1 MNAADP
7 VVTLVVPTYRR
18 PELLRECLESIRRQ
32 TFENFTVLVCDNAA
46 DPAVGRL
53 VDEIGDPRFRWE
65 PRETNLGILG
75 NVWSGFSSARTE
87 LVMEVDDDD
96 ALAPDAL
103 ALLVPPLLKD
113 PTVLVVFADV
123 DLVDATGRPLPPG
136 HPMSAMVSRRKVPVG
151 RLHPFHE
158 VAARGDI
165 FMVAAVIRHSAIDWT
180 ERPDAAG
187 TAYDRYLGVA
197 LARTGAAAHHVAR
210 PVVAYRIHEQAD
222 GSRELTSQL
231 DGAAAVLEAELAR
244 GGSGSHMR
252 AVRDELIRTHILRI
266 RSLLADGRPRA
277 AAGTAVTVLTGPRGL
292 LGSARFARRYLQR
305 ILGARRGRAFHTRA
319 KGAA

>member
-1 MNAADP
+1 MNAAGP

-18 PELLRECLESIRRQ
+18 PELLRECLEAIRGQ
-32 TFENFTVLVCDNAA
+32 TFEDFTVLVCDNAA

-53 VDEIGDPRFRWE
+53 VDDLDDQRFLWT

-96 ALAPDAL
+96 VLAADAL
-103 ALLVPPLLKD
+103 ALLVPPLLED
-113 PTVLVVFADV
+113 PTVLVAFADV
-123 DLVDATGRPLPPG
+123 DLVDAAGRPLPPE
-136 HPMSAMVSRRKVPVG
+136 HPMSAIVSRRDVPAG

-165 FMVAAVIRHSAIDWT
+165 FMVAAVIRRAAIDWT

-187 TAYDRYLGVA
+187 TAYDRYLAVA

-231 DGAAAVLEAELAR
+231 DGAATVLEAELAR
-244 GGSGSHMR
+244 GGSGTHMQV
-252 AVRDELIRTHILRI
+252 VRDELTRTHILRI
-266 RSLLADGRPRA
+266 RSLLADGRPGA
-277 AAGTAVTVLTGPRGL
+277 AAATAARVLTAPRGL
-292 LGSARFARRYLQR
+292 VGSARFARRYLRR
-305 ILGARRGRAFHTRA
+305 ILGARRGRASPTRA